1 MSQINAFATPE
12 YPVLFSVRVGE
23 QGEGEP
29 AVPDG
34 HAGIS
39 LALLV
44 DGLPSFLATHVVPRD
59 RMNAVVTSLEDGD
72 VRVAV
77 IGLSVELDE
86 DLPALGVEARTEHPA
101 AFVSV
106 VCADGRRLT
115 VARILGRDAEQ
126 SPEQL
131 ARHVVRQITRGV
143 QIPDLASAG

>member
-12 YPVLFSVRVGE
+12 YPVLFSVLVGE
-23 QGEGEP
+23 EGESD
-29 AVPDG
+29 VPEG

-44 DGLPSFLATHVVPRD
+44 DGMPSFLATHVVPEE
-59 RMNAVVTSLEDGD
+59 RMNAVVRSLEEGD

-77 IGLSVELDE
+77 VGLTVELEE
-86 DLPALGVEARTEHPA
+86 DLPALGLDARSEHPA

-106 VCADGRRLT
+106 VCSDGRRLT
-115 VARILGRDAEQ
+115 VARILGRGSEQ
-126 SPEQL
+126 SPERL